1 MFADK
6 ISMDI
11 DKARRLLGDASAMS
25 PCSGKPLAEVRA
37 FLEAQLASISEH
49 LVLID
54 LSVSPGVGIKAH
66 WRHTAGGLR
75 SHYTQMLPIA
85 HWVQR

>member
-6 ISMDI
+6 IALDI
-11 DKARRLLGDASAMS
+11 DKAKRLLRDPSAMS

-37 FLEAQLASISEH
+37 FLEAQLASISED
-49 LVLID
+49 LVLVD

-66 WRHTAGGLR
+66 WRHTAGGSS
-75 SHYTQMLPIA
+75 SHFTQMLPIA
-85 HWVQR
+85 HWV